1 MDENKD
7 LETTVP
13 AEPAEDR
20 DQELFSA
27 IGAGKK
33 RKKRRRIII
42 VAVILALVAG
52 GLFAAV
58 RYGRNK
64 VREQFVSSESTE
76 SVQVYMVDTGNVT
89 TTVGGSGQLADA
101 DTRTLT
107 LPKGVEVDEIVAEL
121 GQTVRKGDVLA
132 TVESSSVLTA
142 MADTQKKISELDA
155 KLRTSA
161 NDAVKNFLTT
171 NVAGRVKLIY
181 AQEGD
186 DVAARM
192 VESGALAVLSL
203 DGYMAA
209 DVPAG
214 SLKAGDAVKVK
225 RADGAEIKGTVE
237 KVLMDTA
244 TVLVTDNGPM
254 ADEKVTVFSSSG
266 EELGS
271 GALYIHNPLRITGY
285 AGTIAKVNVSE
296 NANVYAGSSLFALRD
311 TAYTANYESILKQ
324 RRDLEETLLD
334 LLAISRAGALTAPID
349 GTVSLIDYKSS
360 DSASS
365 DAGSSSGT
373 DLSGLSG
380 MGALDAGSL
389 GGSANSGTGSSTGSS
404 ASSDETK
411 VITLST
417 DEAMNVTI
425 TVDETDIL
433 SLQIGQEAQV
443 TINSIGETFSGEVT
457 EINKNAKSEYGVTS
471 YSAVISVPK
480 DERMLPG
487 MSVRA
492 LIRIQGVAGA
502 VLIPSEALHET
513 KDSAFVY
520 TSYNYETGEF
530 GDPVQVVPGL
540 NDGSM
545 VEIVEGLQQGDFVF
559 YTVVVNP
566 WDMYYTGEGSVSDGD
581 AVWVDT
587 SSSTA
592 VIEMDLV
599 TGGDA

>member
-1 MDENKD
+1 MDENKE
-7 LETTVP
+7 LETAAP

-42 VAVILALVAG
+42 VAVILALVAA
-52 GLFAAV
+52 GLFFAV
-58 RYGRNK
+58 RYGRSK
-64 VREQFVSSESTE
+64 VREQFVSNENTE
-76 SVQVYMVDTGNVT
+76 TVQVYMVDTGNVT

-121 GQTVRKGDVLA
+121 GQTVREGDVLA
-132 TVESSSVLTA
+132 TVEPSSVLTA
-142 MADTQKKISELDA
+142 LADTQKKINELDA

-161 NDAVKNFLTT
+161 NDSVKNFLTT

-181 AQEGD
+181 AREGD

-254 ADEKVTVFSSSG
+254 ADETVTVYSASG

-271 GALYIHNPLRITGY
+271 GALYIHNPLKITGY

-311 TAYTANYESILKQ
+311 TAYSANYESILKQ
-324 RRDLEETLLD
+324 RRDLEETLLE

-349 GTVSLIDYKSS
+349 GTVSRVDYKSS
-360 DSASS
+360 DSSSS
-365 DAGSSSGT
+365 DSGTSSS
-373 DLSGLSG
+373 DLSGLAGYDTGDTGSG
-380 MGALDAGSL
+380 
-389 GGSANSGTGSSTGSS
+389 SGTGTSS
-404 ASSDETK
+404 ASTSSDETK

-433 SLQIGQEAQV
+433 SLKLGQEAQV

-513 KDSAFVY
+513 KESAFVY

-540 NDGSM
+540 NDGNM

-559 YTVVVNP
+559 YTVTVDP
-566 WDMYYTGEGSVSDGD
+566 WAMYYYGEDSVSDGD
-581 AVWVDT
+581 AVWIDT
-587 SSSTA
+587 TSTG
-592 VIEMDLV
+592 VIEMDFV